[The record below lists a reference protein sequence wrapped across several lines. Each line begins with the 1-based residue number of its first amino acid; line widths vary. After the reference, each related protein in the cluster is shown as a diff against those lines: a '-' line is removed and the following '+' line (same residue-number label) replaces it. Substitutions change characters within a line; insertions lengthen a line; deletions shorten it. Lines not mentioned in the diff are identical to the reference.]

1 MNKETVSAI
10 NRVAEVVMFEN
21 WLRFYFLSEEEDGK
35 LFLRLP
41 EKALRQLKDRYAD
54 LYGLAEYLNDSEIRH
69 EDSVKAVCLFVS
81 GGLGGPALPESMVTD
96 VFDSPGFHQEL
107 QLFGAWVQGHEDTL
121 DERFLEFSHWRELY
135 AGWKETDEVRAYREG
150 LSRERDGPAPHGH

>member
-1 MNKETVSAI
+1 MNTETISAI

-41 EKALRQLKDRYAD
+41 EKALRQLQDRYTD
-54 LYGLAEYLNDSEIRH
+54 LYGLAEYLNGSEVRH

-81 GGLGGPALPESMVTD
+81 GGLGGPALPDGMVAD
-96 VFDSPGFHQEL
+96 VFDSPGFHLEL
-107 QLFGAWVQGHEDTL
+107 QLFGTWVQGHEDKL
-121 DERFLEFSHWRELY
+121 DEGFLEFSRWRELY

-150 LSRERDGPAPHGH
+150 LSREQTGPISNVH